1 MKGLNLIT
9 RQLTVS
15 IPVSLLL
22 GFVFV
27 AMSLQANHLLAQ
39 PSLLLWIIPPV
50 IVLYTLNF
58 AISTAT
64 GYWLL
69 PREDA
74 IALIYGTVMRNLS
87 IALALAMNLFGDIGS
102 DAALVIALAFI
113 IQVQAAAWSV
123 KFTTGLFGPPP
134 QT

>member
-1 MKGLNLIT
+1 M
-9 RQLTVS
+9 
-15 IPVSLLL
+15 
-22 GFVFV
+22 
-27 AMSLQANHLLAQ
+27 
-39 PSLLLWIIPPV
+39 
-50 IVLYTLNF
+50 LYTLNF